1 MVGSRSISSR
11 SKRLLPVQKTPA
23 SHLGAN
29 SIPPRRRAFILV
41 VSHTI
46 QIVWFKRDLRTLDH
60 TALSNACKRGPVLPL
75 FLVERRMLRA
85 PDCSSLHWNFVSEAL
100 NELRDSF
107 FKAEMK
113 LFGAASPRISP
124 LPEIRDVGNLATK
137 VGLNNCVVDRDII
150 KVSYKRILDLFLD
163 IKEMGETNA
172 ILERRKSLTTKNL
185 FQEVEKFYFKNFTCY
200 SCVWIS
206 CEQYSH
212 IVTYVYSINIVT
224 YCTFYCTKHVGCK
237 CV

>member
-29 SIPPRRRAFILV
+29 PIPTLRRAFILV

-75 FLVERRMLRA
+75 FLVERQMLRA

-100 NELRDSF
+100 NELKFTRKMGLPSSF
-107 FKAEMK
+107 CMK
-113 LFGAASPRISP
+113 MLFQLSLTCCRLGKSSFT
-124 LPEIRDVGNLATK
+124 ATK
-137 VGLNNCVVDRDII
+137 KQETPFPSRETVTCEIGRES
-150 KVSYKRILDLFLD
+150 KVS
-163 IKEMGETNA
+163 N
-172 ILERRKSLTTKNL
+172 
-185 FQEVEKFYFKNFTCY
+185 
-200 SCVWIS
+200 
-206 CEQYSH
+206 
-212 IVTYVYSINIVT
+212 
-224 YCTFYCTKHVGCK
+224 
-237 CV
+237 